1 MSLTDIL
8 QDTYARDQR
17 VWDACASVYEDR
29 IVGGHPDVTAYESF
43 EEDLLDRV
51 LLYLARE
58 RKKRLGLYDVGCGSG
73 RLHMRYA
80 MKTTRVAQLKTADA
94 QVLERARIKNPAF
107 AYDPLLAERLVLVG
121 GVDFSAQMLEL
132 ARAKL
137 RKNGLDS
144 LLDNKMFFDHGSAF
158 DLQPMEREPFP
169 VAISVC
175 NSIGVMQGPEG
186 AAKLFKAMRRAVE
199 SAGGI
204 AIISGYRR
212 EAVATFALGNYE
224 STMDVSGQPRWL
236 IPDKYATSG
245 YIQVPRTYKRAHSAD
260 ESVVV
265 DVRDTDGNLVKEGQV
280 LTRDKDAVRET
291 VATGHIRTHT
301 AYTSHWYGFDAFEEW
316 IAQHWPSLNAYHIAG
331 KDLDA
336 LRGEPMQMAILDT
349 NGELKGLLQ
358 RWGCMPERN
367 GAT

>member
-1 MSLTDIL
+1 MCLTDIL
-8 QDTYARDQR
+8 QDTCARDQR

-29 IVGGHPDVTAYESF
+29 IVGGHPDVTAYEGF

-58 RKKRLGLYDVGCGSG
+58 RKKRLCLYDVGCGSG
-73 RLHMRYA
+73 RLHLRYA
-80 MKTTRVAQLKTADA
+80 MKTTSVAQLKPADA
-94 QVLERARIKNPAF
+94 QLLERARRKNPAF
-107 AYDPLLAERLVLVG
+107 AYDPLWAEQLVSVG
-121 GVDFSAQMLEL
+121 GVDFSTQMLEL

-137 RKNGLDS
+137 RKNGLGS
-144 LLDNKMFFDHGSAF
+144 LLDHKIFFDHGSAF
-158 DLQPMEREPFP
+158 DLQPMEGEPFP

-186 AAKLFKAMRRAVE
+186 ATKLFKAMRRAVE

-212 EAVATFALGNYE
+212 EAVATFALCNYE

-236 IPDKYATSG
+236 IPDKYATSH
-245 YIQVPRTYKRAHSAD
+245 YVQVPRAYKRAHSTD
-260 ESVVV
+260 ECVVV
-265 DVRDTDGNLVKEGQV
+265 DVRDTDGNIVKEGHV
-280 LTRDKDAVRET
+280 LTRDNDAVRET

-301 AYTSHWYGFDAFEEW
+301 AYTSHWYAFDVFEEW
-316 IAQHWPSLNAYHIAG
+316 IAKHWPSSNAYHIAG

-349 NGELKGLLQ
+349 NGELKGLMQ